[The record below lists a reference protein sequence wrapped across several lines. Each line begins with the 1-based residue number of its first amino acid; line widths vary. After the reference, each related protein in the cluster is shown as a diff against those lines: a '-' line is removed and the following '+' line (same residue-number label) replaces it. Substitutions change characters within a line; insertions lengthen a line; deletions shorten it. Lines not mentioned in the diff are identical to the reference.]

1 MNWCPMGWRRRSRG
15 SSAARPRRRPALD
28 ILHHIDRLEELV
40 GDARKIPVG
49 GGVVIGRQR
58 LLDLIDRMRV
68 SVPKEV
74 YDAREV
80 IEKRDDVLGDAGAEA
95 SRIIARAHEEVE
107 KRLKEKEVVKAA
119 EERARQLLAQTQER
133 MLELSREAEAQ
144 AAARLDDA
152 QEAAREEMREADV
165 YALQTLKKLAGE
177 LDEFIGTVQRG
188 IDTLEKRAAER
199 PS

>member
-1 MNWCPMGWRRRSRG
+1 V
-15 SSAARPRRRPALD
+15 D

-40 GDARKIPVG
+40 GEARKLPVG
-49 GGVVIGRQR
+49 GGAVISRQR

-74 YDAREV
+74 YDARDV
-80 IEKRDDVLGDAGAEA
+80 LEKRDEVLADATAEA
-95 SRIIARAHEEVE
+95 SRIIARAKEEVE
-107 KRLKEKEVVKAA
+107 QRLKETAVVKAA
-119 EERARQLLAQTQER
+119 EERARQLLAQAQER

-152 QEAAREEMREADV
+152 QEGARDQMREADV
-165 YALQTLKKLAGE
+165 YALQTLNKLEAE
-177 LDEFIGTVQRG
+177 LNEFIATVRRG

>member
-1 MNWCPMGWRRRSRG
+1 V
-15 SSAARPRRRPALD
+15 D

-40 GDARKIPVG
+40 GGARKIPVG
-49 GGVVIGRQR
+49 GGVVMARQR

-80 IEKRDDVLGDAGAEA
+80 IEKRDEVLAEASAEA
-95 SRIIARAHEEVE
+95 SRIITRAQEEVE
-107 KRLKEKEVVKAA
+107 RRLEEKEVVKAA
-119 EERARQLLAQTQER
+119 EERARQMLAQTQER

-165 YALQTLKKLAGE
+165 YALQTLTKLEGE
-177 LDEFIGTVQRG
+177 LNEFIGTVRRG